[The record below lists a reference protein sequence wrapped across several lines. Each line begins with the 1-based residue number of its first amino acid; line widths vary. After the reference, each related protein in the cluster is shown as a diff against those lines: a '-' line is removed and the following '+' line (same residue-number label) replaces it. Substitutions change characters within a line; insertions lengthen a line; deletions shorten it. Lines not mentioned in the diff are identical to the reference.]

1 MIAQECGCSSRR
13 KEQSMFLH
21 EVLILAVLALFPG
34 LPFRKLAEACRK
46 EGLKQKEFKDIL
58 VKLQHRKLLQYD
70 APLYSLR
77 KQPPVNRIGEWLRD
91 SFFSPLVCH
100 VKNWVEQ
107 MLRGVKRQA
116 EYSPISMML
125 SSFSRREMSCIPADV
140 PEFLSP
146 YFMCR
151 ILRLT
156 GEHEMAYR
164 LLVKWAD
171 CPNLLDYRG
180 HFFTGL
186 NRLELRR
193 WYYGLLDN
201 QYEPVSAQPESM
213 QQEALRDNIILT
225 SLVSR
230 CEDDTFASR
239 DNILTLCRQSYNSEL
254 LFSILFHCLQSGD
267 WEPIRAISN
276 SENAPEEVREFATR
290 LCRWTDKKNWS
301 VLRGLQKLTTCTEAV
316 TIMMSP
322 VVTLAITA
330 HKTSAMALANS
341 VMRCSSCVYGVALSS
356 LVASMYVLRA
366 GETTRDDT
374 ERMLRRPIGQYMLL
388 MASILHPDTLELSPA
403 DLAPVVAACIT
414 LHRKGLTLYSCY
426 MASILLSYSCIP
438 DDSRRELQEIAESR
452 QDLPPFP
459 GIRTYSGMDEL
470 VLEKFLALASELA
483 GAETAAKKSVSGRM
497 DWLISLRG
505 DGAVVELSPV
515 YCTCNKK
522 GKLSDGRKAG
532 LATVKEGKYDACL
545 TEQDREVVAAMR
557 YASSWGSG
565 YYYIPIEAVSLLCG
579 HPHLRVA
586 WKECEYRDCALTLL
600 PPGLSV
606 RMQGDSCV
614 ISLPDAVCERVTL
627 VYLDE
632 NKFGLM
638 MPSSADVKLRRLI
651 RQMGHNGQLV
661 LPGGGKQAVAEA
673 LTALS
678 SQFRLLGDLS
688 ITRGNLPEVQS
699 SSRLVALLSGREGVF
714 RGTLGIEPF
723 EGAALQ
729 TPGKGESEQVVQRGD
744 ETVVLH
750 RDLPREIEQ
759 LTALRQACPVLREY
773 TGNSLRWQVDDPE
786 TALDILGELQDFGSE
801 NIELRWPEGQALSLC
816 TISSPTAFNLSVG
829 ETADRWLK
837 VGGEVR
843 VDETRVLKFTEL
855 LELARQRSGAYI
867 RLEEGEFLRLTRSIA
882 RQLDMLGNLLPMP
895 DKGGRTRR
903 ALELSPAAVALLAL
917 SRKKEP
923 LPGALEAP
931 VQRVRE
937 QLEVHRHSGLPT
949 ALRAE
954 LRDYQMTGYRWMMQ
968 LISSGI
974 GACLADDMGLG
985 KTVQILSVLLAKAAA
1000 GPSLVLAPASVCA
1013 NWEREAA
1020 RFTPTLRVLRLR
1032 TTGRTE
1038 LLEKLQPQDVLVCS
1052 YGLLVSEA
1060 DALSGI
1066 SWNTVV
1072 LDEAQSIKNSQS
1084 QRAEQ
1089 ARRLV
1094 ARHRIAATGTPLENN
1109 LLELWSLME
1118 FLNPG
1123 FLGARSSFLSR
1134 FKDSPSRLRQLISPF
1149 VLRRLKGDVLDELP
1163 EKSEQVIQVELSEQ
1177 ERALYEALRRQALL
1191 EMNAETER
1199 FRVLAHL
1206 TRLRR
1211 LCCHPM
1217 LGAPDCKLATSSK
1230 LETLRELAGELQ
1242 AGGHRA
1248 LIFSQFTDVL
1258 EHVRTL
1264 CEKEQFSYLYLDGST
1279 PVATRNSLV
1288 DKFQQG
1294 ETDFFLISLKAGGVG
1309 LNLTAADYVIL
1320 LDPWWNPATEDQA
1333 ADRAHRIGQDK
1344 NVTVCRLVC
1353 ADTIEQRVLE
1363 LHSQK
1368 RELVD
1373 TVLSYSPAAAEALS
1387 IEELLQLLK

>member
-1 MIAQECGCSSRR
+1 MITQECGCSARG
-13 KEQSMFLH
+13 KEKSMFLH
-21 EVLILAVLALFPG
+21 EVMVLAVLALFPG
-34 LPFRKLAEACRK
+34 LPFRKLADACRK
-46 EGLKQKEFKDIL
+46 EGLKQKEFKGVL
-58 VKLQHRKLLQYD
+58 EKLQRRKLLQYD

-77 KQPPVNRIGEWLRD
+77 EQPPVNRIAEWLRD
-91 SFFSPLVCH
+91 SFFSPLVSH
-100 VKNWVEQ
+100 VQGWVEQ
-107 MLRGVKRQA
+107 MLRGVNRQA
-116 EYSPISMML
+116 EYRPTGLMF
-125 SSFSRREMSCIPADV
+125 SSFSRWEMQIMPEGV
-140 PEFLSP
+140 PDYLSP

-156 GEHEMAYR
+156 GEHETAYR
-164 LLVKWAD
+164 LLEKWAD
-171 CPNLLDYRG
+171 RPNLLDYRE
-180 HFFTGL
+180 HYFTGL
-186 NRLELRR
+186 SRLELRR

-201 QYEPVSAQPESM
+201 KYEPSSAQPAEMRQGVMS
-213 QQEALRDNIILT
+213 DNIILR
-225 SLVSR
+225 SLVAR
-230 CEDDTFASR
+230 CEDEAFASR
-239 DNILTLCRQSYNSEL
+239 DNILTLCRQSHSEEL
-254 LFSILFHCLQSGD
+254 LFSVLFHCLQSGD
-267 WEPIRAISN
+267 WEPIRAIAAA
-276 SENAPEEVREFATR
+276 ENAPEEAREFATR

-301 VLRGLQKLTTCTEAV
+301 ALRGVQKLTTCTDAV

-330 HKTSAMALANS
+330 HKTSATSLVNS
-341 VMRCSSCVYGVALSS
+341 VMRCPSTVYGSALSS
-356 LVASMYVLRA
+356 LMTGMVVLRA
-366 GETTRDDT
+366 GYADQDEI
-374 ERMLRRPIGQYMLL
+374 EGMKRRPIGQYMLL
-388 MASILHPDTLELSPA
+388 MASILHPDTLELSPT
-403 DLAPVVAACIT
+403 DLAQTVAACIT
-414 LHRKGLTLYSCY
+414 LHQKGLTLYSWY
-426 MASILLSYSCIP
+426 MACILLSYGKLP
-438 DDSRRELQEIAESR
+438 EETQRELQRIADSR
-452 QDLPPFP
+452 TDLPPFP

-470 VLEKFLALASELA
+470 VLEKFLSLASELV

-505 DGAVVELSPV
+505 DGTVLDLAPI
-515 YCTCNKK
+515 YCTYNKK

-532 LATVKEGKYDACL
+532 LATLKEGKYDDCL
-545 TEQDREVVAAMR
+545 TEQDRDVVATVR
-557 YASSWGSG
+557 YASSWSG
-565 YYYIPIEAVSLLCG
+565 DYYYIPVESVALLCG
-579 HPHLRVA
+579 HPHLRVD
-586 WKECEYRDCALTLL
+586 WKKQEYRDCSLSLL
-600 PPGLSV
+600 HPGLTV
-606 RMQGDSCV
+606 RMKGDSCV
-614 ISLPDAVCERVTL
+614 LSLPDEACERVSL
-627 VYLDE
+627 VHLEE

-638 MPSSADVKLRRLI
+638 MPSAADVKLRRLI
-651 RQMGHNGQLV
+651 RQLGHNGELV
-661 LPGGGKQAVAEA
+661 LPAGGKQAVAEA
-673 LTALS
+673 LTSLS

-699 SSRLVALLSGREGVF
+699 AARLVALLSGRDGVF
-714 RGTLGIEPF
+714 SGTLGIEPF

-729 TPGKGESEQVVQRGD
+729 TPGKGESAQVVQRGD

-750 RDLPREIEQ
+750 RDLPREKEL
-759 LTALRQACPVLREY
+759 LTALLLACPVLREY

-816 TISSPTAFNLSVG
+816 TISSPTAFNLNVG

-867 RLEEGEFLRLTRSIA
+867 RLEEGQFLRLTRSIA
-882 RQLDMLGNLLPMP
+882 RQLDMLGNLLPMQ
-895 DKGGRTRR
+895 DKGGRSRR
-903 ALELSPAAVALLAL
+903 ALELSPAAVTLLAL
-917 SRKKEP
+917 SRKKET
-923 LPGALEAP
+923 LPDALEAP

-937 QLEVHRHSGLPT
+937 QLEAHRHSGLPT

-968 LISSGI
+968 LISCGI

-985 KTVQILSVLLAKAAA
+985 KTVQILSVLLAKASA

-1020 RFTPTLRVLRLR
+1020 RFTPTLRVHRLR

-1060 DALSGI
+1060 EALSHI

-1094 ARHRIAATGTPLENN
+1094 AKHRIAATGTPLENN

-1149 VLRRLKGDVLDELP
+1149 VLRRLKGEVLDELP

-1177 ERALYEALRRQALL
+1177 ERALYEALRRQALQ
-1191 EMNAETER
+1191 EMNGETER

-1211 LCCHPM
+1211 LCCHPL
-1217 LGAPDCKLATSSK
+1217 LGVPDCELTTSSK
-1230 LETLRELAGELQ
+1230 LETLRELAAELQ
-1242 AGGHRA
+1242 SGGHRA

-1279 PVATRNSLV
+1279 PVAARSSLV

-1333 ADRAHRIGQDK
+1333 ADRVHRIGQDK

-1363 LHSQK
+1363 LHARK

-1373 TVLSYSPAAAEALS
+1373 SVLSDSGAASDTLTV
-1387 IEELLQLLK
+1387 EELLQLLK